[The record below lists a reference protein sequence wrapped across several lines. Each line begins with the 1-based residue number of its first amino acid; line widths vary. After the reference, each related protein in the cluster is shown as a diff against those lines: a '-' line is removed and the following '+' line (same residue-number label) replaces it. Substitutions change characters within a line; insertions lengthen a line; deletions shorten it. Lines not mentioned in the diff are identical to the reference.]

1 MFRLIRHTITR
12 RGQDKLADLITH
24 IPIFGAFSD
33 IYEMLIDAVLLHKL
47 LMRPA
52 LRYTSVVYNEYL
64 IRTANGRET
73 MCDGN
78 YRFTACKLGDS
89 LLNEVLILRVNACRS
104 LVEYDDRR
112 ILEYRTGNGYML
124 TLAAREC
131 SAALSDNGIIALR
144 QL

>member
-47 LMRPA
+47 LTRPA

-89 LLNEVLILRVNACRS
+89 LLNEVLILRAQMLAVASSSMMIGES
-104 LVEYDDRR
+104 LS
-112 ILEYRTGNGYML
+112 I
-124 TLAAREC
+124 ARAMDIC
-131 SAALSDNGIIALR
+131 
-144 QL
+144 